1 MPVGL
6 RGQRPLNV
14 AIPWRQGGLKPPLL
28 LLESYAKNVKLGT
41 PEVGIPFC
49 LK

>member
-1 MPVGL
+1 MPMGL
-6 RGQRPLNV
+6 REQRPLNV

-28 LLESYAKNVKLGT
+28 LSGSSVKNIELGT